1 MTTKESLAE
10 LFTQWAGHSP
20 LDIRNLRGSGSSR
33 KYFRLFSKHQ
43 TAVGV
48 YHPDKAENKAFISF
62 SRHFFKQGLPVPE
75 IYSSNLEQG
84 IYLLEDLGDLTLFDL
99 ARKAKQSG
107 DFDRK
112 LIMLYKE
119 VIDKLIQFQITAGKD
134 LDYSVCYPRP
144 DFDEQSIAWDL
155 NYFKYNFLKLA
166 GIDFDEQRLE
176 DDFLAFRNFLL
187 EEDKSFFIYRDFQA
201 RNVMLVDHHP
211 YFIDYQGGRRGP
223 LQYDLASLLF
233 QVRAEIPFDIREE
246 LLNYYIEK
254 AGEVATLQSARF
266 KKYYYGFVWLRLM
279 QVMGAYGF
287 RGLFEKKEHFIA
299 SIPYAVKNIEW
310 LERHAKPE
318 IELPEIHAIFDRI
331 KKQFGINK
339 ETSGQETSSLSVRIN
354 SFAYKNGIPADQ
366 TDNGGGF
373 VFDCRGL
380 PNPGRLAQYKELTG
394 KDQQV
399 IAYLEEQEEVH
410 QFLGYVK
417 AILKQSVEKYMDRD
431 FTSLMVNF
439 GCTGGQHRSVFCAE
453 KAGRYLQQNFP
464 VSVDLHHREIL

>member
-1 MTTKESLAE
+1 
-10 LFTQWAGHSP
+10 
-20 LDIRNLRGSGSSR
+20 
-33 KYFRLFSKHQ
+33 
-43 TAVGV
+43 
-48 YHPDKAENKAFISF
+48 
-62 SRHFFKQGLPVPE
+62 
-75 IYSSNLEQG
+75 
-84 IYLLEDLGDLTLFDL
+84 
-99 ARKAKQSG
+99 
-107 DFDRK
+107 
-112 LIMLYKE
+112 
-119 VIDKLIQFQITAGKD
+119 
-134 LDYSVCYPRP
+134 
-144 DFDEQSIAWDL
+144 
-155 NYFKYNFLKLA
+155 
-166 GIDFDEQRLE
+166 
-176 DDFLAFRNFLL
+176 
-187 EEDKSFFIYRDFQA
+187 QA

-287 RGLFEKKEHFIA
+287 RGLFQKKEHFIA

-310 LERHAKPE
+310 LERHAKLE
-318 IELPEIHAIFDRI
+318 IELPEIRAVFDRI

-464 VSVDLHHREIL
+464 VSVDLYHREIL